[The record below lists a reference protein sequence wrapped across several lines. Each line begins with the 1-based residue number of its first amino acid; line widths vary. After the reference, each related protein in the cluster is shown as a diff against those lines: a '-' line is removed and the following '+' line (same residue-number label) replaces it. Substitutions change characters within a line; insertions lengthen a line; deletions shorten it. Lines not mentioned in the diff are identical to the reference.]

1 MLETAHVYRLRFPVR
16 NILFLESRLVDVEVS
31 VNSGTIRERTTN
43 AWWTS
48 YGVLHFLRGNKI
60 KDVAVSVCS
69 RPSGSRRSLNLKYCI
84 SVGRDIH
91 VDVDIQVSKLQ
102 ELVHGL

>member
-16 NILFLESRLVDVEVS
+16 NILFLESRLVDVDVA

-60 KDVAVSVCS
+60 KDVAVSV
-69 RPSGSRRSLNLKYCI
+69 LKA
-84 SVGRDIH
+84 
-91 VDVDIQVSKLQ
+91 
-102 ELVHGL
+102 E